1 MNRLLTLLTTIAMA
15 ITATSA
21 QTVLPTPTHAAD
33 GMSLDAA
40 LQQRRSIRE
49 FDPTRRVDL
58 QTLSNLLWAAAGI
71 NRPDEGKRTNPTALN
86 SQEIDLYVFCDKG
99 VALYD
104 YANNA
109 LVSVAEGDHR
119 ALVAGTAGAFIQD
132 FVLDAPISIVMV
144 INLNKFTIPADSG
157 LKMGYVDAG
166 IVSQNINLFCAA
178 NGLATVPRATMDSD
192 GIRRLL
198 GLDETH
204 VPAMNN
210 PVGYAK

>member
-1 MNRLLTLLTTIAMA
+1 MKKPLTLLTIIAMA

-21 QTVLPTPTHAAD
+21 QTALPAPTHTPD

-49 FDPTRRVDL
+49 FDPTRTLDL
-58 QTLSNLLWAAAGI
+58 QTLSNLLWSAAGI
-71 NRPDEGKRTNPTALN
+71 NRPDAGLRTNPTALN

-104 YANNA
+104 YANNT
-109 LVSVAEGDHR
+109 LVTVAEGDHR
-119 ALVAGTAGAFIQD
+119 ALVSGTAGAFIQD
-132 FVLDAPISIVMV
+132 FVLDAPISIVSV
-144 INLNKFTIPADSG
+144 INLNKFTIPADMG
-157 LKMGYVDAG
+157 LKYGLIDAG
-166 IVSQNINLFCAA
+166 IVSQNINLYCTA

-210 PVGYAK
+210 PIGYAK

>member
-1 MNRLLTLLTTIAMA
+1 MKKPLTLLTIIAMA

-21 QTVLPTPTHAAD
+21 QTALPAPTHTPD

-49 FDPTRRVDL
+49 FDPTRTLDL
-58 QTLSNLLWAAAGI
+58 QTLSNLLWSAAGI
-71 NRPDEGKRTNPTALN
+71 NRPDAGLRTNPTALN

-104 YANNA
+104 YANNT
-109 LVSVAEGDHR
+109 LVTVAEGDHR
-119 ALVAGTAGAFIQD
+119 ALVSGTAGAFIQD

-144 INLNKFTIPADSG
+144 INLNKFTIPADMG
-157 LKMGYVDAG
+157 LKYGLIDAG
-166 IVSQNINLFCAA
+166 IVSQNINLYCTA

-210 PVGYAK
+210 PIGYAK

>member
-1 MNRLLTLLTTIAMA
+1 MKKPLTLLTIIAMA

-21 QTVLPTPTHAAD
+21 QTALPAPTHTPD

-49 FDPTRRVDL
+49 FDPTRTLDL
-58 QTLSNLLWAAAGI
+58 QTLSNLLWSAAGI
-71 NRPDEGKRTNPTALN
+71 NRPDAGLRTNPTALN

-109 LVSVAEGDHR
+109 LVTVAEGDHR

-144 INLNKFTIPADSG
+144 INLNKFTIPADMG
-157 LKMGYVDAG
+157 LKYGLIDAG
-166 IVSQNINLFCAA
+166 IVSQNINLYCTA

-210 PVGYAK
+210 PIGYAK